1 MVMPRYQRA
10 GVSLMSMPAVS
21 TVGLQETARTN
32 QMLAQSMDRISNFAF
47 RQAEVQAQVQGR
59 EYGALN
65 APTAQQLQDAVSSGQ
80 DAQTLLPGDQSTV
93 FGRSARA
100 TALDAVTSQFEIEAR
115 NSIVELQSAFED
127 ERIGLSDMQSSLQ
140 DLVATQT
147 DIVRRISPEAAT
159 KFSASVGV
167 LSNSAFL
174 AAAKE
179 QANRDRKDI
188 EIKVRTGIDAIM
200 MNAET
205 IVKAGATVQDDGT
218 VITVDQKLDMVRQQL
233 AADAQLLNDP
243 NLYQTKIKEL
253 NERISEAKINVV
265 LEEAMT
271 TPGRALMVASG
282 QGKFEDEDVQNTFD
296 SMDTPERLAL
306 FSKLQSSLSTQ
317 FSLESQQDAA
327 NTRAREDLVE
337 TKRVELFEAQTS
349 GNPEDVDR
357 ILEEMREIDEA
368 AYLSAASAV
377 YTEGGIDN
385 AEVISDLNLLLTNND
400 LTQQDIDA
408 ARSSGQISR
417 STYTTLSGQ
426 LKSMR
431 KEDKSA
437 AMRIA
442 KLELGYPDRS
452 ILNPS
457 AADREAVQKINQIEL
472 QLDAAIKITPDM
484 DKEAFVR
491 QRIQEMRNQGPDQ
504 SQLDQATRQI
514 DGLRGLFGLPADASI
529 SQVRAELSRR
539 VASGQF
545 NATQAT
551 GYDAAFTILEN
562 Q

>member
-1 MVMPRYQRA
+1 
-10 GVSLMSMPAVS
+10 MSMPAVS

-47 RQAEVQAQVQGR
+47 RQAATMAEVEGR

-65 APTAQQLQDAVSSGQ
+65 APTAQQLQDAVASGQ
-80 DAQTLLPGDQSTV
+80 DAKTLLPGDQSTV

-188 EIKVRTGIDAIM
+188 EIKVRAGIDAIM

-218 VITVDQKLDMVRQQL
+218 IITVDQKLDMVRQQL

-253 NERISEAKINVV
+253 NQRISEAKINVV

-296 SMDTPERLAL
+296 SMGTPERLAL

-327 NTRAREDLVE
+327 NTRARNDLID
-337 TKRVELFEAQTS
+337 TKRVELFAAQTS

-385 AEVISDLNLLLTNND
+385 ADVIADLEALYTNSDLTKK
-400 LTQQDIDA
+400 DIDA
-408 ARSSGQISR
+408 ARANGHISR
-417 STYTTLSGQ
+417 STHSSFEAKLRASR
-426 LKSMR
+426 SER
-431 KEDKSA
+431 FDA
-437 AMRIA
+437 AMRDVKLALGHPPQGIA
-442 KLELGYPDRS
+442 NFTDP
-452 ILNPS
+452 
-457 AADREAVQKINQIEL
+457 DREAIRKINQIESAL
-472 QLDAAIKITPDM
+472 RKAEKMDPDM
-484 DKEAFVR
+484 DMDAFV
-491 QRIQEMRNQGPDQ
+491 QKKIEEVQNQGPTETQVKRAQDQ
-504 SQLDQATRQI
+504 I
-514 DGLRGLFGLPADASI
+514 NGLRGLFGLPADASI
-529 SQVRAELSRR
+529 SDVKAALSKS
-539 VASGQF
+539 VADGKF
-545 NATQAT
+545 NASQAS
-551 GYDAAFTILEN
+551 GYDAAFNILEN